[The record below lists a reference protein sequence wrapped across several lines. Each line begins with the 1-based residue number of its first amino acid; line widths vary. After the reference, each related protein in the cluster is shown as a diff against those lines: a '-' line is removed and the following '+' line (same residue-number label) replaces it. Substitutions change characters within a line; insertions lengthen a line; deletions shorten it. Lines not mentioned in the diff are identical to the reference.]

1 MKESEKQ
8 SRILERE
15 KLIEEVKKLTLFDD
29 VFMSAVLEDIPA
41 CQHVLRILTTGISDL
56 SIRTVKSQYHITKLV
71 SKRSRLD
78 IFAESTDN
86 QIYIIEVQKEDKGN
100 HSKRVRYYRAM
111 ADSEL
116 LRRGESYEK
125 IPKCSLFY
133 ISETDIWNRGST
145 VYPIY
150 KYLGNTGEEYEDGQ
164 HTIFVNAE
172 VDDYTEI
179 AELMKYFKTADPEDD
194 SQGALSKR
202 VKFLKGEKKGL
213 DIMSNFGERMEKRGE
228 ERGEKRAERR
238 LILGLLKAGA
248 EISLI
253 KEASGRSEEEI
264 EERRKGAEV

>member
-1 MKESEKQ
+1 MSDLRMKENEKQ

-41 CQHVLRILTTGISDL
+41 CQHVLRILTGISDL

-78 IFAESTDN
+78 IFAESTDD

-100 HSKRVRYYRAM
+100 HPKRVRYYRAM

-133 ISETDIWNRGST
+133 ISQGS
-145 VYPIY
+145 
-150 KYLGNTGEEYEDGQ
+150 
-164 HTIFVNAE
+164 
-172 VDDYTEI
+172 
-179 AELMKYFKTADPEDD
+179 
-194 SQGALSKR
+194 SK
-202 VKFLKGEKKGL
+202 
-213 DIMSNFGERMEKRGE
+213 
-228 ERGEKRAERR
+228 
-238 LILGLLKAGA
+238 
-248 EISLI
+248 
-253 KEASGRSEEEI
+253 
-264 EERRKGAEV
+264 

>member
-1 MKESEKQ
+1 MKENEKQ

-41 CQHVLRILTTGISDL
+41 CQHVLRILTGISDL

-86 QIYIIEVQKEDKGN
+86 QIYIIEVQKEDKEN

-125 IPKCSLFY
+125 LPECSLFY
-133 ISETDIWNRGST
+133 ISETDIWNRNRGST

-164 HTIFVNAE
+164 HIIFVNAE

-228 ERGEKRAERR
+228 KRAERR

-253 KEASGRSEEEI
+253 KEASGLSEEEI
-264 EERRKGAEV
+264 EEIRKGAEV

>member
-1 MKESEKQ
+1 MSNLRMKENEKQ

-41 CQHVLRILTTGISDL
+41 CQHVLRILTGISEL
-56 SIRTVKSQYHITKLV
+56 SVRTVKSQYHITKLV

-78 IFAESTDN
+78 IFAESADN
-86 QIYIIEVQKEDKGN
+86 HIYIIEVQKEDKGN

-150 KYLGNTGEEYEDGQ
+150 KYLGNTGEEYG
-164 HTIFVNAE
+164 F
-172 VDDYTEI
+172 
-179 AELMKYFKTADPEDD
+179 F
-194 SQGALSKR
+194 
-202 VKFLKGEKKGL
+202 
-213 DIMSNFGERMEKRGE
+213 
-228 ERGEKRAERR
+228 
-238 LILGLLKAGA
+238 
-248 EISLI
+248 
-253 KEASGRSEEEI
+253 
-264 EERRKGAEV
+264 